1 MPVILNLLGLWLVLF
16 IFFAILKVEVFSMT
30 KWGSGENRN
39 QNYSSIGTALVMLS
53 FMSVG
58 YDQFLPQNLISD
70 LGSV

>member
-1 MPVILNLLGLWLVLF
+1 LPVILNLLGLWLVVF

-39 QNYSSIGTALVMLS
+39 QNYSSMSKALVMLS

-58 YDQFLPQNLISD
+58 YDQTFASKF
-70 LGSV
+70 S